1 MKESLYTF
9 AYAFLL
15 SKKGVTKELL
25 QKHFEPQFNRPD
37 DMRSIYF
44 RLCES
49 AQNKQ
54 MSSNVIGKSIGGI
67 ENLSSVLFDFN
78 PHKVADNY
86 RRNDSDL
93 LMNVIT
99 KNIKR
104 RHEFQRGNKSLWPK
118 YCQSVIDSA
127 YFLSKFPNSSS
138 FLSWADDFI
147 RDEKSKPALPLL
159 ISIEIRGIGFALAC
173 DFLKEI
179 GYSGFGKPDT
189 QIKQIFSEL
198 NLIDSKEKSEL
209 QKDYQTFKMID
220 QIARENDVT
229 SFMVDKVFWLIG
241 SGNFYLTGF
250 QIRDSKDDFITKAK
264 KHFRI

>member
-1 MKESLYTF
+1 MKSLYTLG
-9 AYAFLL
+9 YEFLM

-25 QKHFEPQFNRPD
+25 EQHFEPQFNRPED
-37 DMRSIYF
+37 IRSIYF
-44 RLCES
+44 RLCIS

-78 PHKVADNY
+78 PYEVSSKY
-86 RRNDSDL
+86 QRTDSDL

-99 KNIKR
+99 KKIQR
-104 RHEFQRGNKSLWPK
+104 RSEFKRGNKSLWPK

-127 YFLSKFPNSSS
+127 HFLSKFPDSSS
-138 FLSWADDFI
+138 FFTWSDEFVKDD
-147 RDEKSKPALPLL
+147 KSKPALPLL

-179 GYSGFGKPDT
+179 GYSGYGKPDT

-209 QKDYQTFKMID
+209 QKDYQTFKVID
-220 QIARENDVT
+220 QIAKENNVT

-241 SGNFYLTGF
+241 SGDFYLTGF
-250 QIRDSKDDFITKAK
+250 QIGNCKDEFVNEVKN
-264 KHFRI
+264 HFRI